1 MSDTCAGTAKPD
13 WLTSESLIQDLRDLG
28 VAPGRV
34 LLVHASMRSI
44 GWVRGGAPTVVAALR
59 QILGDDGTLV
69 VPTGTADNS
78 DTSRLYLARTAG
90 MTPDE
95 ISRFRVALPAFDPVS
110 TPSAGMG
117 WIAECV
123 RLMPG
128 TIRSAH
134 PQTSFA
140 ALGPQA
146 HALMAGHAPD
156 CHFGEN
162 SPLARL
168 YQAGGAILLLGVG
181 YQACSA
187 FHLAEYRYVP
197 DPPHR
202 TYRCVIS
209 DNGQARWW
217 EYRDVVLHDRDFAEL
232 GAEFDQTGRAVTG
245 RVGGADCRL
254 ASLPAAVDF
263 AAEWLRKHRARG

>member
-1 MSDTCAGTAKPD
+1 
-13 WLTSESLIQDLRDLG
+13 
-28 VAPGRV
+28 
-34 LLVHASMRSI
+34 
-44 GWVRGGAPTVVAALR
+44 
-59 QILGDDGTLV
+59 
-69 VPTGTADNS
+69 
-78 DTSRLYLARTAG
+78 

-254 ASLPAAVDF
+254 GVPARSRR
-263 AAEWLRKHRARG
+263 LRSRMAPQAPGPGVKPSFPGSALWEQRGRQVVTLCCALRAISRTPANSTPMCWPGRRKCSCPIIRIR